1 LNRETGSKG
10 PLSKVIVTDLLAVFR
25 MPKSKPTPTGPM
37 RTQPIE
43 RGSIRPTQVLPL
55 MPAVGEQKET
65 PQPKKPPTRVEA
77 LRAAKARITRRG
89 SLQKQR
95 QALKGQAPDDFR

>member
-1 LNRETGSKG
+1 M
-10 PLSKVIVTDLLAVFR
+10 IAIDLFAVSS
-25 MPKSKPTPTGPM
+25 MSKSKPTPTGPM

-55 MPAVGEQKET
+55 MPAVGKQKKT
-65 PQPKKPPTRVEA
+65 PQPKQPPTRVEA
-77 LRAAKARITRRG
+77 LRAAKAKITRRS